1 MNIIADSLT
10 LTRGVL
16 VIFILIIGI
25 SHDVKSLPTI
35 AVLMI
40 FCWITDVLDGKFSRQ
55 SHKPTYLGRFD
66 LVADLGLSISLAIC
80 LVLWEFIPV
89 IPALIVLAIAALS
102 SIYFQFSAPR
112 KLAMGLVYGLFTLSV
127 WQREPPWV
135 WVILGGGI
143 LLIFIN
149 PEGSKRQVR
158 EFIGEVRKF
167 FK

>member
-80 LVLWEFIPV
+80 LVLWEFIPLLPAV
-89 IPALIVLAIAALS
+89 IILVIAALS
-102 SIYFQFSAPR
+102 LIFFNFLPPEN
-112 KLAMGLVYGLFTLSV
+112 
-127 WQREPPWV
+127 WQWV
-135 WVILGGGI
+135 WSMGYLPYRSAKGTSLGLGHSWGEI